1 MAAQEIDARLDALID
16 LIVGTYAPLLAASLR
31 QLVGYLGNGTPQWRD
46 ACRPALLRARACS
59 ARGIDGVDWLWPD
72 AERVQSRRWQA
83 DAQVRLLTPFDPGGV
98 DRQPFR
104 TAVGLELPLRGLH
117 PGAEAQARLL
127 RDAAVSG
134 ASIVI
139 GWGNLSVLA
148 GTLQAQLHYVAGR
161 PPQDAAFDAALEA
174 ELARMTAFL
183 GLEG

>member
-1 MAAQEIDARLDALID
+1 VRPRQRLQCAR
-16 LIVGTYAPLLAASLR
+16 V
-31 QLVGYLGNGTPQWRD
+31 
-46 ACRPALLRARACS
+46 
-59 ARGIDGVDWLWPD
+59 DGVDWLWPD

-83 DAQVRLLTPFDPGGV
+83 DAQVRLLTPFDPV
-98 DRQPFR
+98 VWDRRRF
-104 TAVGLELPLRGLH
+104 ELLWGWSYRFEAYTPAPKRKLGYYAMPLLWREH
-117 PGAEAQARLL
+117 
-127 RDAAVSG
+127 
-134 ASIVI
+134 VI